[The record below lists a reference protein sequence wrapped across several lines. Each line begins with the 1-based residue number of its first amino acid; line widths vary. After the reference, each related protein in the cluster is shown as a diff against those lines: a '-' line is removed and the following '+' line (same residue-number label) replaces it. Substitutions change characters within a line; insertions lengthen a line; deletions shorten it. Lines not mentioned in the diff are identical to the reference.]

1 MDMDQLPYG
10 LRCELLDA
18 YGTWVTDTLDQGY
31 TGYLTTFM
39 FNFIPGHPQSIIG
52 SMTKDI
58 KQFYRTLVTR
68 VVRNARKA
76 QIHQLPKLIALPDR
90 PVRKHFKQALQDV
103 VVNDGLHV
111 HGITMIPERSRLDC
125 ELDEHVRSN
134 SRIYTDSRYTRIRHI
149 DVQRIK
155 TRPGY
160 TTEYAFKWLKRDP
173 TAYEHIVILPVAK
186 SELPPKELREP
197 TPAEP
202 TPWEFEPGLNLWD
215 RVPTGTK
222 EHLRMEHSAAA

>member
-1 MDMDQLPYG
+1 MDHNSMDQLSYG

-18 YGTWVTDTLDQGY
+18 YGTWVTDYMDQGHD
-31 TGYLTTFM
+31 GYLTTFI
-39 FNFIPGHPQSIIG
+39 FNYIPGNSKSIIG

-58 KQFYRTLVTR
+58 EQFYRTLVTR

-90 PVRKHFKQALQDV
+90 PVPKYFKQALQDV
-103 VVNDGLHV
+103 VVNDGLHA

-149 DVQRIK
+149 DAQRIK
-155 TRPGY
+155 SRPGY
-160 TTEYAFKWLKRDP
+160 TTGYGLKWLKRDA
-173 TAYEHIVILPVAK
+173 TAYDNLLILPVSK
-186 SELPPKELREP
+186 SELPPKEAREYAPSEP
-197 TPAEP
+197 TH
-202 TPWEFEPGLNLWD
+202 W
-215 RVPTGTK
+215 
-222 EHLRMEHSAAA
+222 

>member
-18 YGTWVTDTLDQGY
+18 FGTWVTDTLDQGY

-39 FNFIPGHPQSIIG
+39 FNYIPGNSKSIIG
-52 SMTKDI
+52 EMTKDI

-90 PVRKHFKQALQDV
+90 PVPKHFKQALEDV
-103 VVNDGLHV
+103 VVNDGLHA
-111 HGITMIPERSRLDC
+111 HGITMIPERTRLDC
-125 ELDEHVRSN
+125 DLDEHIRLRS
-134 SRIYTDSRYTRIRHI
+134 SDYTDSRYTRIRHI
-149 DVQRIK
+149 DARKIE

-160 TTEYAFKWLKRDP
+160 TAGYGLKWLKRDSA
-173 TAYEHIVILPVAK
+173 AYVHLLILLVAK
-186 SELPPKELREP
+186 SELPPKEAREP
-197 TPAEP
+197 APAEP
-202 TPWEFEPGLNLWD
+202 TPWGFEPGLKLW
-215 RVPTGTK
+215 G
-222 EHLRMEHSAAA
+222 

>member
-1 MDMDQLPYG
+1 LDQLPYG

-18 YGTWVTDTLDQGY
+18 CGAWVTNYMDQGHD
-31 TGYLTTFM
+31 GYLTTFI
-39 FNFIPGHPQSIIG
+39 FNYIPGNSKSIIG

-58 KQFYRTLVTR
+58 EHFYRTLVTR
-68 VVRNARKA
+68 VVRNARTA

-90 PVRKHFKQALQDV
+90 PVPKHFKQALQDV
-103 VVNDGLHV
+103 AINDGLHV

-149 DVQRIK
+149 DAQRIK
-155 TRPGY
+155 SRPGY
-160 TTEYAFKWLKRDP
+160 TTGYGLKWLKRDA
-173 TAYEHIVILPVAK
+173 TAHDHLLVLPVAK
-186 SELPPKELREP
+186 SELPAKGAREP

-202 TPWEFEPGLNLWD
+202 TPWEFEPGLKLWGD
-215 RVPTGTK
+215 
-222 EHLRMEHSAAA
+222 

>member
-18 YGTWVTDTLDQGY
+18 FGTWVTDYMDQGHDA
-31 TGYLTTFM
+31 YLTTFM
-39 FNFIPGHPQSIIG
+39 FNHIPGNSKSIIG

-58 KQFYRTLVTR
+58 EQFYRTLVTR

-90 PVRKHFKQALQDV
+90 PVPKHFKQALQDV
-103 VVNDGLHV
+103 AINDGLHF
-111 HGITMIPERSRLDC
+111 HGFTMIPERSRLDC
-125 ELDEHVRSN
+125 ELDDHVRQSG
-134 SRIYTDSRYTRIRHI
+134 IYTDSRYTRICHI

-160 TTEYAFKWLKRDP
+160 TTGYGLKWLKRNAA
-173 TAYEHIVILPVAK
+173 AYDDLLILPVAK
-186 SELPPKELREP
+186 SELPAKGAREYAPSEP
-197 TPAEP
+197 TH
-202 TPWEFEPGLNLWD
+202 W
-215 RVPTGTK
+215 
-222 EHLRMEHSAAA
+222 

>member
-39 FNFIPGHPQSIIG
+39 FDYIPGHSKSIIG
-52 SMTKDI
+52 TMTKDI
-58 KQFYRTLVTR
+58 EHFYRTLVTR
-68 VVRNARKA
+68 IVRNARKA

-90 PVRKHFKQALQDV
+90 PVPKHCKQALRDV
-103 VVNDGLHV
+103 AINDGLHA
-111 HGITMIPERSRLDC
+111 HGITMIPPRTRLNCD
-125 ELDEHVRSN
+125 LDDHIRLRN
-134 SRIYTDSRYTRIRHI
+134 SDYIDSRYTRIRHI
-149 DVQRIK
+149 DVRKIE

-160 TTEYAFKWLKRDP
+160 TTGYGLKWLKRDSA
-173 TAYEHIVILPVAK
+173 AYDHLLILPVAK
-186 SELPPKELREP
+186 SELPPKQAREP

-202 TPWEFEPGLNLWD
+202 TPWEFEPGLKLW
-215 RVPTGTK
+215 G
-222 EHLRMEHSAAA
+222 